1 MLFLPIFVTLNL
13 ADPGMKLINP
23 LIILRILSTILLI
36 ESLLYLFCLPVA
48 VIYNE
53 SPDPFLWS
61 SVIAGLIYM
70 VLRIISWKADIE
82 KIGNR
87 DGYLA
92 VTLSWLIF
100 SLMGSLP
107 YLLSGTIPSFIDAF
121 FESASGFTTTGSSI
135 LSNVEIL
142 PFSILFWR
150 SLTHW
155 IGGLGIVVLVII
167 ILPSLRITN
176 YHLFSLESSLK
187 EKIHPKTKA
196 IGYRL
201 LLIYIGL
208 TLTEIFLLS
217 LGDMNIFESICH
229 TFGTVATGGFST
241 KNQSIAFFSAYSQYI
256 IMIFMFLAGVSF
268 VVYYYVIKLSFRKV
282 LQNEELW
289 FYLTTIII
297 TGAIVTFILVAKST
311 RPFETAFR
319 DGFFQVI
326 SIVTTTGYSNSNYL
340 LWPLPLVIL
349 IFLLC
354 FTGASTG
361 STTGSIKMGRH
372 LLVVKNIR
380 SVFKKILH
388 PNVVSQIKLNGKT
401 LPWNANVSILSF
413 VIIYLFIF
421 VVATIII
428 TIVGTD
434 PVTSASAVASSL
446 GNIGPGIGLVG
457 PLHNYSHMPEISKV
471 FLSLLMIIGRLEII
485 TVFVIF
491 TRAFWKV

>member
-1 MLFLPIFVTLNL
+1 
-13 ADPGMKLINP
+13 MKLINT
-23 LIILRILSTILLI
+23 LVIIRILSTILLI
-36 ESLLYLFCLPVA
+36 EALSYLSCLPVA
-48 VIYNE
+48 IIYNE
-53 SPDPFLWS
+53 SPAPFLWS
-61 SVIAGLIYM
+61 SGIVMFIYLIF
-70 VLRIISWKADIE
+70 RILSRKTEIGKIS
-82 KIGNR
+82 NR

-92 VTLSWLIF
+92 VTMSWLVL
-100 SLMGSLP
+100 SLLGSFP
-107 YLLSGTIPSFIDAF
+107 YMLSGTIPSFINAF
-121 FESASGFTTTGSSI
+121 FESSSGFTTTGSSI
-135 LSNVEIL
+135 LTNVEVL
-142 PFSILFWR
+142 PYSILFWR

-196 IGYRL
+196 IGFRL
-201 LLIYIGL
+201 LFIYFGL
-208 TLTEIFLLS
+208 TLLEIILLN

-241 KNQSIAFFSAYSQYI
+241 KNLSIAAFSSYSQYI
-256 IMIFMFLAGVSF
+256 IMIFMLLAGISF
-268 VVYYYVIKLSFRKV
+268 VVYYYAIKFKFRKV
-282 LQNEELW
+282 AQNEELW
-289 FYLTTIII
+289 FYLTTTVIA
-297 TGAIVTFILVAKST
+297 GVLVTSILMAKT
-311 RPFETAFR
+311 TKPFETVFR

-326 SIVTTTGYSNSNYL
+326 SIVTTTGYSNVDYL
-340 LWPLPLVIL
+340 KWPVPCVIL

-361 STTGSIKMGRH
+361 STTGGIKMARH
-372 LLVVKNIR
+372 LLVIKNIR

-388 PNVVSQIKLNGKT
+388 PNVISQIKLSGKV
-401 LPWNANVSILSF
+401 LAWNSNISILSF

-421 VVATIII
+421 VVSTIII
-428 TIVGTD
+428 TIAGTD

-446 GNIGPGIGLVG
+446 GNIGPGIGFIG
-457 PLHNYSHMPEISKV
+457 PLHNYAHMPEISKV

-491 TRAFWKV
+491 TRAFWKL